1 MQLNKHSNNKN
12 EVDLKRFFQPSNAN
26 EFISKK
32 EPSEEEIQSALNFM
46 FKKVRYFQNIIFK

>member
-1 MQLNKHSNNKN
+1 MQLTKHSSNKN
-12 EVDLKRFFQPSNAN
+12 EVNLKRFFQPSNAN

-46 FKKVRYFQNIIFK
+46 FKKRISKYNC